1 MRVLHFIYY
10 LGYLFVYIVLGSLNV
25 VRSALSRDGAG
36 RPCIVE
42 LPLRCVT
49 DLEISML
56 ASSIT
61 ITPGTLV
68 LGVAAA
74 YGDHPPT
81 LFVHSLY
88 DNARERVIRGLR
100 ELETVVLNATRKGGA
115 T

>member
-1 MRVLHFIYY
+1 MRIFRFIYY
-10 LGYLFVYIVLGSLNV
+10 LGYLVVHIVLGSLAV
-25 VRSALSRDGAG
+25 ARSALTRGGAG

-42 LPLRCVT
+42 LPLRCIT
-49 DLEISML
+49 DLEISLL

-74 YGDHPPT
+74 QQETPPT

-88 DNARERVIRGLR
+88 DNDRERVISGLR
-100 ELETVVLNATRKGGA
+100 ALESVVLNATRKGGVS
-115 T
+115 